1 MNHPKQLYLGER
13 FDDLE
18 KLYMKLP
25 PDIKDRE
32 IDIICR
38 SARKLMEQCDENYI
52 KRDEELAYVGYMK
65 LINLVQVIRKNKDY
79 ARKKEAITR
88 LLGTQ
93 SDFNRI
99 FEKLS
104 KLKNSLEARYEER
117 ARQRGGSATLSR
129 AVELERASNGRQPV
143 VGKEAPIVVPIAS
156 GQKQS
161 VTATELHAMIND
173 SRVSMLIM
181 DCRPAKDYE
190 ASHLRYAYL
199 VNVPE
204 HLLVAGMTAG
214 KINHALPPESRTL
227 WSNRMVKEQVVLMD
241 WNTSGVPVKDT
252 PLYILNYTLCHYDQD
267 IEDTKIIRLDG
278 GYESFVLHYPASC
291 TNPSYR
297 PPTVLDAM
305 GDNID
310 DIEYPNISDI
320 PMKEESFTKPGFKP
334 TIDRNSK
341 VAAVTLYEARK
352 KPLEDILVEH
362 EQILDKSKQNALEII
377 NTETEL
383 KNLEQQQPLE
393 PGLDET
399 QESLLYEVMQ
409 LKDRQ
414 RDYEAEKARIL
425 EEEQSYKQLEQEQK
439 ERGEQ
444 ISSEQAEQLEREA
457 YERRLRDKERE
468 QRELEEKCQ
477 RLARERETKL
487 ALAREQKRH
496 LKENNV
502 PEPVKRAYPEDDQRS
517 GPYASNATPARMPL
531 FDRSAKP
538 LADHNHNVRTRDLD
552 VVQRDFAPVY
562 GSVGRGLTGL
572 KNLGNTCYMN
582 SILQCLSNTH
592 FLNEFFHDPSFKM
605 HLNRNNKTQGKIGEE
620 VAAVIKALWTGQYK
634 CIASKNLRYVV
645 GQYERQFG
653 GIEQQDSHE
662 FLTILMDWL
671 HSDLQTKQMQI
682 SSSLDQLPPSEK
694 AWIEHFKGKDSYISE
709 LFYGQIKS
717 TVKCTRCHKESATY
731 ESFSNLSLELPQDSN
746 ICYLENCLDMYFNGE
761 EVRGWHCP
769 KCKSNQDAIKKL
781 DISRL
786 PSILVVHFKRFYAD
800 PDTMATVYR
809 KKQTLVKFPLSELNM
824 TRYLARTEVNRNK
837 RLTTFRYHLYGVS
850 NHYGSMESGHYTA
863 FCLNNIHQKWFK
875 FDDYNVSSI
884 DASDVQA
891 SAAYILF
898 YSCLPDRPQSD
909 VR

>member
-1 MNHPKQLYLGER
+1 MSRPKPLHLGKSI
-13 FDDLE
+13 DDLE
-18 KLYMKLP
+18 KHLKIPIGMQNQDLEKICKSACKLLQQSE
-25 PDIKDRE
+25 KHY
-32 IDIICR
+32 ID
-38 SARKLMEQCDENYI
+38 K
-52 KRDEELAYVGYMK
+52 DEEMAYVGYMK
-65 LINLVQVIRKNKDY
+65 LMLVVQAIRQKKDY
-79 ARKKEAITR
+79 EKKKEMV
-88 LLGTQ
+88 LKLVGTQ
-93 SDFNRI
+93 TDFIRH
-99 FEKLS
+99 FEKLGQ
-104 KLKNSLEARYEER
+104 LKTSLEARYQEINR
-117 ARQRGGSATLSR
+117 RQGIAT
-129 AVELERASNGRQPV
+129 AVPTAQNPLPHAKDDTAASFVTGTKRTVNAQELY
-143 VGKEAPIVVPIAS
+143 
-156 GQKQS
+156 
-161 VTATELHAMIND
+161 AMIND
-173 SRVSMLIM
+173 NRVSMLIM
-181 DCRPAKDYE
+181 DCRSEIDYQE
-190 ASHLRYAYL
+190 SHMRYMFL
-199 VNVPE
+199 LNVPE
-204 HLLVAGMTAG
+204 HRLVSGMTAG
-214 KINHALPPESRTL
+214 KIQNELPEESRTL
-227 WSNRMVKEQVVLMD
+227 WSYRKVKDLVVLMD
-241 WNTSGVPVKDT
+241 WNTSGNLVKDT
-252 PLYILNYTLCHYDQD
+252 PIYVLSFILCNYDQD
-267 IEDTKIIRLDG
+267 IEDTKIIYLDG
-278 GYESFVLHYPASC
+278 GYESFLMYYPASC

-297 PPTVLDAM
+297 PVTFDST
-305 GDNID
+305 GDNLD

-320 PMKEESFTKPGFKP
+320 PMKENSFSMSPFKP

-341 VAAVTLYEARK
+341 VAAVSLYEARK
-352 KPLEDILVEH
+352 KNLKEILVEH
-362 EQILDKSKQNALEII
+362 EQILDKCKQNALDII

-383 KNLEQQQPLE
+383 KKLKQHQP
-393 PGLDET
+393 
-399 QESLLYEVMQ
+399 QELGADAAQKTLLYEVMQ

-414 RDYEAEKARIL
+414 RDYETEKERIL
-425 EEEQSYKQLEQEQK
+425 EEEQSLKKMEEEQ
-439 ERGEQ
+439 GEQ
-444 ISSEQAEQLEREA
+444 ISTEQAEQLEREA
-457 YERRLRDKERE
+457 YERKLREKERE
-468 QRELEEKCQ
+468 RRELDEQCQ
-477 RLARERETKL
+477 RMERERVEKL
-487 ALAREQKRH
+487 AQAREQKRH
-496 LKENNV
+496 LKENV
-502 PEPVKRAYPEDDQRS
+502 PETVK
-517 GPYASNATPARMPL
+517 PL
-531 FDRSAKP
+531 PQFDRSAKP
-538 LADHNHNVRTRDLD
+538 LANHNHNLRSHDQD

-562 GSVGRGLTGL
+562 GSVVSTLRLAGTYGFCTISIVIHFDHLLGRGLTGL

-582 SILQCLSNTH
+582 SILQCLSNTY
-592 FLNEFFHDPSFKM
+592 FLNDFFHDPSFKM

-671 HSDLQTKQMQI
+671 HSDLQTRQMQVKR
-682 SSSLDQLPPSEK
+682 SRFCEELLPLSEK
-694 AWIEHFKGKDSYISE
+694 AWIEHFKGKGSYISE

-717 TVKCTRCHKESATY
+717 TVKCTRCNKESATY
-731 ESFSNLSLELPQDSN
+731 ESFSNLSLELPQESN

-800 PDTMATVYR
+800 PDTMSTVYR

-837 RLTTFRYHLYGVS
+837 RLTTYRYHLYGVS

>member
-1 MNHPKQLYLGER
+1 MSQLKPLYLGSAI
-13 FDDLE
+13 DDLE
-18 KLYMKLP
+18 KLHDKLP
-25 PDIKDRE
+25 PDIRNRDL
-32 IDIICR
+32 DTICR
-38 SARKLMEQCDENYI
+38 SGQKLIEQSERFYI
-52 KRDEELAYVGYMK
+52 EKDEEQAYVGYMRFMR
-65 LINLVQVIRKNKDY
+65 LVLMIRDHKEY
-79 ARKKEAITR
+79 PRKKQMVTK
-88 LLGTQ
+88 LLCSQ
-93 SDFNRI
+93 SDINRI
-99 FEKLS
+99 LDKLGN
-104 KLKNSLEARYEER
+104 LKKSLDARYLEK
-117 ARQRGGSATLSR
+117 ALSR
-129 AVELERASNGRQPV
+129 GTNASQPV
-143 VGKEAPIVVPIAS
+143 VATVSSRERNTAAPAS
-156 GQKQS
+156 AGGSSTAVGSGARQTVS
-161 VTATELHAMIND
+161 ATELHGMMND
-173 SRVSMLIM
+173 NRVSLLIM
-181 DCRPAKDYE
+181 DCRSEKDFNE
-190 ASHLRYAYL
+190 SHLRYAYL

-214 KINHALPPESRTL
+214 KINHALRPESRKL

-241 WNTSGVPVKDT
+241 WSTSGSPVKDT
-252 PLYILNYTLCHYDQD
+252 PIYVLDYILCHYDQD
-267 IEDTKIIRLDG
+267 IEHTQILRLDG
-278 GYESFVLHYPASC
+278 GYEKFLLYYPASC
-291 TNPSYR
+291 TNPAFC
-297 PPTVLDAM
+297 PPMALYSA
-305 GDNID
+305 GENLD

-320 PMKEESFTKPGFKP
+320 PMKENSFSKPGFKP

-341 VAAVTLYEARK
+341 VAAVTLYEARQ

-383 KNLEQQQPLE
+383 QNLEHSQPAD

-399 QESLLYEVMQ
+399 QESLLFEVMQ

-414 RDYEAEKARIL
+414 RDYNAEEARLL
-425 EEEQSYKQLEQEQK
+425 EEEESYKEMEKKKQES
-439 ERGEQ
+439 GEH
-444 ISSEQAEQLEREA
+444 ISTEQAEQIEWEA
-457 YERRLRDKERE
+457 HARRLREKERE

-477 RLARERETKL
+477 RLAREREAKL
-487 ALAREQKRH
+487 ALAREQKRR
-496 LKENNV
+496 LKENV
-502 PEPVKRAYPEDDQRS
+502 PESVRQ
-517 GPYASNATPARMPL
+517 PYAEGPPVAGVPTMPQ

-538 LADHNHNVRTRDLD
+538 LADHNHNVRTIRDLD

-582 SILQCLSNTH
+582 SILQCLSNTY
-592 FLNEFFHDPSFKM
+592 FLNEYFHDASFKM
-605 HLNRNNKTQGKIGEE
+605 RLNRNNKTQGKIGEE

-662 FLTILMDWL
+662 FLTILIDWL
-671 HSDLQTKQMQI
+671 HSDLQTTQMQI
-682 SSSLDQLPPSEK
+682 STSLDQLPLSEK
-694 AWIEHFKGKDSYISE
+694 AWIEHFKGKSSYISN

-717 TVKCTRCHKESATY
+717 TVKCTRCQKESATY

-769 KCKSNQDAIKKL
+769 SCKSNQEAIKKL

-786 PSILVVHFKRFYAD
+786 PSIMVIHFKRFYAD
-800 PDTMATVYR
+800 PDTMSTVYR
-809 KKQTLVKFPLSELNM
+809 KKQTLVKFPLSDLNM
-824 TRYLARTEVNRNK
+824 TSYVARTEVNRNK
-837 RLTTFRYHLYGVS
+837 RLTTYRYHLYGVS

-863 FCLNNIHQKWFK
+863 FCLNNVHQKWFK

-898 YSCLPDRPQSD
+898 YSCLPDRPLSD
-909 VR
+909 AR

>member
-1 MNHPKQLYLGER
+1 
-13 FDDLE
+13 
-18 KLYMKLP
+18 
-25 PDIKDRE
+25 
-32 IDIICR
+32 
-38 SARKLMEQCDENYI
+38 
-52 KRDEELAYVGYMK
+52 
-65 LINLVQVIRKNKDY
+65 
-79 ARKKEAITR
+79 
-88 LLGTQ
+88 
-93 SDFNRI
+93 
-99 FEKLS
+99 
-104 KLKNSLEARYEER
+104 
-117 ARQRGGSATLSR
+117 
-129 AVELERASNGRQPV
+129 
-143 VGKEAPIVVPIAS
+143 
-156 GQKQS
+156 
-161 VTATELHAMIND
+161 
-173 SRVSMLIM
+173 
-181 DCRPAKDYE
+181 
-190 ASHLRYAYL
+190 
-199 VNVPE
+199 
-204 HLLVAGMTAG
+204 
-214 KINHALPPESRTL
+214 
-227 WSNRMVKEQVVLMD
+227 MD
-241 WNTSGVPVKDT
+241 WNTSGVAVKDT
-252 PLYILNYTLCHYDQD
+252 PIYILNYILCHYDQD

-291 TNPSYR
+291 LNPSYR
-297 PPTVLDAM
+297 PPMVVDAM

-320 PMKEESFTKPGFKP
+320 PMKEESFSKPGFKP

-341 VAAVTLYEARK
+341 VAAVSLYEARK

-383 KNLEQQQPLE
+383 KNLEKQQPLD
-393 PGLDET
+393 PGADET
-399 QESLLYEVMQ
+399 QESLLFEVMQ

-425 EEEQSYKQLEQEQK
+425 EEEEKYKEMEKEQQ

-444 ISSEQAEQLEREA
+444 ISTEQAEQLEREA
-457 YERRLRDKERE
+457 AERRLRDKERE

-477 RLARERETKL
+477 RLAREREEKL
-487 ALAREQKRH
+487 ALARELKRH
-496 LKENNV
+496 LKENV
-502 PEPVKRAYPEDDQRS
+502 PETVKRAYPEDDQ
-517 GPYASNATPARMPL
+517 GPNSYGSSNNVPRLPL

-538 LADHNHNVRTRDLD
+538 LADHNQNLRMRDLD

-582 SILQCLSNTH
+582 SILQCLSNTY

-682 SSSLDQLPPSEK
+682 STSLDQMPPSEK
-694 AWIEHFKGKDSYISE
+694 AWIEHFKGKGSYISE

-786 PSILVVHFKRFYAD
+786 PSILVVHFKRFFAD

>member
-1 MNHPKQLYLGER
+1 MMMKPNKPTPGIQPKPLHLGTHI
-13 FDDLE
+13 DDLE

-25 PDIKDRE
+25 ADIRDRE
-32 IDIICR
+32 LDLICR
-38 SARKLMEQCDENYI
+38 SAKKLIEQSDRYYLE
-52 KRDEELAYVGYMK
+52 KDEEQAYVGYMR
-65 LINLVQVIRKNKDY
+65 LMNLVQTIRQNKEY
-79 ARKKEAITR
+79 TRKKQMVTK

-93 SDFNRI
+93 ADFNRI
-99 FEKLS
+99 FTKLDL
-104 KLKNSLEARYEER
+104 LKTSLEARYREQALR
-117 ARQRGGSATLSR
+117 KASATPSIR
-129 AVELERASNGRQPV
+129 
-143 VGKEAPIVVPIAS
+143 VVPNNERNQATQSATTYFI
-156 GQKQS
+156 GDKQAI
-161 VTATELHAMIND
+161 TAKELHDMMND
-173 SRVSMLIM
+173 PRVSLLIM
-181 DCRPAKDYE
+181 DCRSAKDFE
-190 ASHLRYAYL
+190 ESHLRYTYL

-214 KINHALPPESRTL
+214 KINHALPSESRIL
-227 WSNRMVKEQVVLMD
+227 WSNRMVKEHVVLMD
-241 WNTSGVPVKDT
+241 WNTSGIPVKDT
-252 PLYILNYTLCHYDQD
+252 PIYVLNYILCHYDQD

-278 GYESFVLHYPASC
+278 GYESFLLYYPACC

-297 PPTVLDAM
+297 PPIALYAE
-305 GDNID
+305 GENID

-320 PMKEESFTKPGFKP
+320 PMKEDSFSKPGFKP

-341 VAAVTLYEARK
+341 VAAVSLYQARQ

-362 EQILDKSKQNALEII
+362 EQILDKSKQNALDII
-377 NTETEL
+377 NTEKEL
-383 KNLEQQQPLE
+383 QNLEQQE
-393 PGLDET
+393 PSDAGLDET
-399 QESLLYEVMQ
+399 QESLLFEVMQ

-425 EEEQSYKQLEQEQK
+425 EEEESYKEMEKEKQ
-439 ERGEQ
+439 ERGER
-444 ISSEQAEQLEREA
+444 ISTEQAERLEREA
-457 YERRLRDKERE
+457 YERRLLEKERE

-477 RLARERETKL
+477 RLAREREAKL

-496 LKENNV
+496 LKENV
-502 PEPVKRAYPEDDQRS
+502 PEGPKSYPDQQ
-517 GPYASNATPARMPL
+517 PAHVANTNRMPL

-538 LADHNHNVRTRDLD
+538 LADHNHNVRSTRDLD

-562 GSVGRGLTGL
+562 GNVGRGLTGL

-582 SILQCLSNTH
+582 SILQCLSNTY
-592 FLNEFFHDPSFKM
+592 FLNEFFHDASFKM
-605 HLNRNNKTQGKIGEE
+605 RLNRNNKTQGKIGEE

-671 HSDLQTKQMQI
+671 HSDLQTIQMQI
-682 SSSLDQLPPSEK
+682 STSLDQLPPSEK
-694 AWIEHFKGKDSYISE
+694 AWIEHFKGKGSYISE

-786 PSILVVHFKRFYAD
+786 PSIMVIHFKRFYAD
-800 PDTMATVYR
+800 PETAATVYR
-809 KKQTLVKFPLSELNM
+809 KKQTLVKFPLSDLNM

-884 DASDVQA
+884 DAADVQA

>member
-1 MNHPKQLYLGER
+1 MMMKPNKPTPVNPPKPLHLGTHI
-13 FDDLE
+13 DDLE

-25 PDIKDRE
+25 ADIRDRE
-32 IDIICR
+32 LDLICR
-38 SARKLMEQCDENYI
+38 SAKKLIEQSDRYYLE
-52 KRDEELAYVGYMK
+52 KDEEQAYVGYMR
-65 LINLVQVIRKNKDY
+65 LMNLVQTIRQNKEY
-79 ARKKEAITR
+79 ARKKQMVTK

-93 SDFNRI
+93 ADFNRI
-99 FEKLS
+99 FTKLNL
-104 KLKNSLEARYEER
+104 LKTSLEERYREQALRKAGATPSITVVTNSER
-117 ARQRGGSATLSR
+117 NQATPTVTTHFIGNRQA
-129 AVELERASNGRQPV
+129 
-143 VGKEAPIVVPIAS
+143 I
-156 GQKQS
+156 
-161 VTATELHAMIND
+161 TAKELHDVMND
-173 SRVSMLIM
+173 PRVSLLIM
-181 DCRPAKDYE
+181 DCRSAKDFE
-190 ASHLRYAYL
+190 ESHLRYSYL

-214 KINHALPPESRTL
+214 KINHALPPESRIL
-227 WSNRMVKEQVVLMD
+227 WSNRMVKEHVVLMD
-241 WNTSGVPVKDT
+241 WNTSGNPVKDT
-252 PLYILNYTLCHYDQD
+252 PIYVLNYILCHYDQD

-278 GYESFVLHYPASC
+278 GYESFLLYYPAAC
-291 TNPSYR
+291 TNPNYC
-297 PPTVLDAM
+297 PPLALYTASE
-305 GDNID
+305 NID
-310 DIEYPNISDI
+310 DIEYPNINDI
-320 PMKEESFTKPGFKP
+320 PMKEESFSKRGFKP
-334 TIDRNSK
+334 TIDRSSK
-341 VAAVTLYEARK
+341 VAAVSLYQARQ

-362 EQILDKSKQNALEII
+362 EQILDKSKQNALDII

-383 KNLEQQQPLE
+383 QNLEQQE
-393 PGLDET
+393 PSDAGLDET
-399 QESLLYEVMQ
+399 QESLLFEVMQ

-425 EEEQSYKQLEQEQK
+425 EEEESYKEMEKEKQ
-439 ERGEQ
+439 ERGER
-444 ISSEQAEQLEREA
+444 ISTEQAERLEREA
-457 YERRLRDKERE
+457 YERRLLEKERE

-477 RLARERETKL
+477 RLAREREAKL

-496 LKENNV
+496 LKENV
-502 PEPVKRAYPEDDQRS
+502 PEGPKSYPDQQL
-517 GPYASNATPARMPL
+517 AHVATTNSMPL

-538 LADHNHNVRTRDLD
+538 LADHNHNVRTTSDLD

-562 GSVGRGLTGL
+562 GNVGRGLTGL

-582 SILQCLSNTH
+582 SILQCLSNTY
-592 FLNEFFHDPSFKM
+592 FLNEFFHDASFKM
-605 HLNRNNKTQGKIGEE
+605 RLNRNNKTQGKIGEE

-671 HSDLQTKQMQI
+671 HSDLQTIQMQI
-682 SSSLDQLPPSEK
+682 STSLDQLPPSEK
-694 AWIEHFKGKDSYISE
+694 AWIEHFKGKGSYISE

-717 TVKCTRCHKESATY
+717 TVKCTRCHNESATY

-786 PSILVVHFKRFYAD
+786 PSIMVIHFKRFYAD
-800 PDTMATVYR
+800 PETAATIYR
-809 KKQTLVKFPLSELNM
+809 KKQTLVKFPLNDLNM

>member
-1 MNHPKQLYLGER
+1 MSYPKQLHVGENIA
-13 FDDLE
+13 DLE
-18 KLYMKLP
+18 KLYMTLP

-32 IDIICR
+32 LDIVCK
-38 SARKLMEQCDENYI
+38 SARKLIEQSERHYI
-52 KRDEELAYVGYMK
+52 NRDEELAYVGYMR
-65 LINLVQVIRKNKDY
+65 LMNVVQVIRRNKDY
-79 ARKKEAITR
+79 ARKKEAVTR

-93 SDFNRI
+93 KDFVRI
-99 FEKLS
+99 FEKLE
-104 KLKNSLEARYEER
+104 KLKDSLETRYQER
-117 ARQRGGSATLSR
+117 ARQKAPTAGASR
-129 AVELERASNGRQPV
+129 ATVDAGRDAPV
-143 VGKEAPIVVPIAS
+143 AFVPPAV
-156 GQKQS
+156 QRQT
-161 VTATELHAMIND
+161 VNATELHAMLND
-173 SRVSMLIM
+173 CGVSMLIM
-181 DCRPAKDYE
+181 DCRPSKDFE
-190 ASHLRYAYL
+190 ASHLRYSFL

-204 HLLVAGMTAG
+204 HLLVPGMTAG
-214 KINHALPPESRTL
+214 KINHALPAESRTL
-227 WSNRMVKEQVVLMD
+227 WSNRMVKDQVLLMD
-241 WNTSGVPVKDT
+241 WSTSGAPVKDT
-252 PLYILNYTLCHYDQD
+252 PIYILNYILCHYDQD

-278 GYESFVLHYPASC
+278 GYESFLLHYPASC
-291 TNPSYR
+291 SNPSYR
-297 PPTVLDAM
+297 PPTTVN
-305 GDNID
+305 GTGENID

-393 PGLDET
+393 PGVDET
-399 QESLLYEVMQ
+399 QESLLFEVMQ

-425 EEEQSYKQLEQEQK
+425 EEEEKYKELEKEQK

-444 ISSEQAEQLEREA
+444 ISTERAEQLEREA
-457 YERRLRDKERE
+457 YERRLREKERE

-477 RLARERETKL
+477 RLAREREAKL
-487 ALAREQKRH
+487 ALAREQKRL
-496 LKENNV
+496 LKENI
-502 PEPVKRAYPEDDQRS
+502 PEPAKRFYQEDDQQR
-517 GPYASNATPARMPL
+517 PAATGTRLPL

-538 LADHNHNVRTRDLD
+538 LADHNQNLRSLRDLD

-582 SILQCLSNTH
+582 SILQCLSNTY

-682 SSSLDQLPPSEK
+682 STSLDQLPPSEK
-694 AWIEHFKGKDSYISE
+694 AWIEHFKGKGSYISE

-786 PSILVVHFKRFYAD
+786 PSILVVHFKRFFAD
-800 PDTMATVYR
+800 PDTMSTVYR

-824 TRYLARTEVNRNK
+824 SRYLARTEVNRNK

>member
-1 MNHPKQLYLGER
+1 MSYPKQLHMGEHI
-13 FDDLE
+13 DDLE
-18 KLYMKLP
+18 RLYMKLP

-32 IDIICR
+32 LDIICK
-38 SARKLMEQCDENYI
+38 SARKLIEHSEKHYI
-52 KRDEELAYVGYMK
+52 NRDEELAYIGYMK
-65 LINLVQVIRKNKDY
+65 LMNLVQVIRKNKDY
-79 ARKKEAITR
+79 ARKKETVTK

-99 FEKLS
+99 FEKLQ
-104 KLKNSLEARYEER
+104 KLKESLEHRYQER
-117 ARQRGGSATLSR
+117 ARQKGQTIPPKAIDLGQ
-129 AVELERASNGRQPV
+129 EKSNGSV
-143 VGKEAPIVVPIAS
+143 VGKDVAAIIPAT
-156 GQKQS
+156 GHKQT
-161 VTATELHAMIND
+161 VTAMELHGMIND
-173 SRVSMLIM
+173 CRISMLIM
-181 DCRPAKDYE
+181 DCRPVKDFV
-190 ASHLRYAYL
+190 ASHLRYSYL

-214 KINHALPPESRTL
+214 KINHALPAESRTL
-227 WSNRMVKEQVVLMD
+227 WSNRMVKDQVVLMD
-241 WNTSGVPVKDT
+241 WNTAGAPVKDT
-252 PLYILNYTLCHYDQD
+252 PIYILNYILCHYDQD

-291 TNPSYR
+291 LNPSYR
-297 PPTVLDAM
+297 PPMVVDGL

-341 VAAVTLYEARK
+341 VAAVTLYEARN

-383 KNLEQQQPLE
+383 KNLEKQQPPE
-393 PGLDET
+393 PGADET
-399 QESLLYEVMQ
+399 QESLLFEVMQ

-414 RDYEAEKARIL
+414 RDFEAEKARIL
-425 EEEQSYKQLEQEQK
+425 EEEEKYKEMEKEQQ

-444 ISSEQAEQLEREA
+444 ISTEQAEQLEREA

-477 RLARERETKL
+477 RLAREREEKL
-487 ALAREQKRH
+487 TLAREQKRH
-496 LKENNV
+496 LKENV
-502 PEPVKRAYPEDDQRS
+502 PETVKRPYSEEDQ
-517 GPYASNATPARMPL
+517 GPNSYGSNVMRLPL

-538 LADHNHNVRTRDLD
+538 LADHNHNLRIRDLD

-582 SILQCLSNTH
+582 SILQCLSNTY

-682 SSSLDQLPPSEK
+682 STSLDQMPPSEK
-694 AWIEHFKGKDSYISE
+694 AWIEHFKGKGSYISE

>member
-1 MNHPKQLYLGER
+1 MSYPKQLHMGEH
-13 FDDLE
+13 FEDLE

-32 IDIICR
+32 LDIICK
-38 SARKLMEQCDENYI
+38 SARKLIEQSEQHYI
-52 KRDEELAYVGYMK
+52 NRDEEMAYIGYMK

-79 ARKKEAITR
+79 ARKKETVTKM
-88 LLGTQ
+88 LGTQ

-99 FEKLS
+99 FEKLH
-104 KLKNSLEARYEER
+104 KLKDSLEHRYKER
-117 ARQRGGSATLSR
+117 ARQKGLLSLPRNVTVERESKNGSLA
-129 AVELERASNGRQPV
+129 
-143 VGKEAPIVVPIAS
+143 GKDVSPIIPSS
-156 GQKQS
+156 GHKQT
-161 VTATELHAMIND
+161 VTAMELHGMIND
-173 SRVSMLIM
+173 CRISMLIM
-181 DCRPAKDYE
+181 DCRPVKDFE
-190 ASHLRYAYL
+190 ASHLRYSYL

-227 WSNRMVKEQVVLMD
+227 WSNRMVKDQVILMD
-241 WNTSGVPVKDT
+241 WNTTGAPVKDT
-252 PLYILNYTLCHYDQD
+252 PIYILNYILCHYDQD

-278 GYESFVLHYPASC
+278 GYESFVLHYPARC
-291 TNPSYR
+291 LNPSYR
-297 PPTVLDAM
+297 PPMVVDGM

-341 VAAVTLYEARK
+341 VAAVSLYEARK

-383 KNLEQQQPLE
+383 KNLEKQQPLE
-393 PGLDET
+393 PGVDET
-399 QESLLYEVMQ
+399 QESLLFEVMQ

-425 EEEQSYKQLEQEQK
+425 EEEENYKVMEKEQK

-444 ISSEQAEQLEREA
+444 ISTEQAEQLEREA

-477 RLARERETKL
+477 RLAREREEKL

-496 LKENNV
+496 LKENV
-502 PEPVKRAYPEDDQRS
+502 PETSKRAYPGEDP
-517 GPYASNATPARMPL
+517 GPNSYGSNAMRLPL

-538 LADHNHNVRTRDLD
+538 LTDHNQNLRIRDLD

-582 SILQCLSNTH
+582 SILQCLSNTY

-682 SSSLDQLPPSEK
+682 PPSLDQMPPSEK
-694 AWIEHFKGKDSYISE
+694 AWIEHFKGKGSYISE

-800 PDTMATVYR
+800 PDTMSTVYR

-909 VR
+909 MR

>member
-1 MNHPKQLYLGER
+1 MSYPKQLHMAEH
-13 FDDLE
+13 FEDLE

-32 IDIICR
+32 LDIICK
-38 SARKLMEQCDENYI
+38 SARKLIEQSERFYI
-52 KRDEELAYVGYMK
+52 NRDEEMAYIGYMK
-65 LINLVQVIRKNKDY
+65 LMNLVQVIRKNKDY
-79 ARKKEAITR
+79 ARKKETVTK

-93 SDFNRI
+93 TEFNRI
-99 FEKLS
+99 FEKLQ
-104 KLKNSLEARYEER
+104 KLKESLENRYKER
-117 ARQRGGSATLSR
+117 ARQKGLTTLPR
-129 AVELERASNGRQPV
+129 AVDLERESNNGSLGGKDVGTIIPV
-143 VGKEAPIVVPIAS
+143 S
-156 GQKQS
+156 GHKQT
-161 VTATELHAMIND
+161 VTAMELHGMIND
-173 SRVSMLIM
+173 CRISMLIM
-181 DCRPAKDYE
+181 DCRPVKDFD
-190 ASHLRYAYL
+190 ASHLRYSFL

-227 WSNRMVKEQVVLMD
+227 WSNRMVKDQVILMD
-241 WNTSGVPVKDT
+241 WNTTGAPVKDT
-252 PLYILNYTLCHYDQD
+252 PIYILNYILCHYDQD
-267 IEDTKIIRLDG
+267 IEDTKITRLDG

-291 TNPSYR
+291 LNPSYR
-297 PPTVLDAM
+297 PPMVVDGM

-341 VAAVTLYEARK
+341 MAAVSLYEARN

-383 KNLEQQQPLE
+383 KNLEKQQPLE
-393 PGLDET
+393 PGVDET
-399 QESLLYEVMQ
+399 QESLLFEVMQ

-425 EEEQSYKQLEQEQK
+425 EEEESYKEMEKEQQ

-444 ISSEQAEQLEREA
+444 ISTEQAEQLEREA

-477 RLARERETKL
+477 RLAREREEKL

-496 LKENNV
+496 LKENV
-502 PEPVKRAYPEDDQRS
+502 PETVKRAYSEEDQ
-517 GPYASNATPARMPL
+517 GPNTYGSNVMKLPL

-538 LADHNHNVRTRDLD
+538 LADHNHNLRIRDLD

-582 SILQCLSNTH
+582 SILQCLSNTY

-682 SSSLDQLPPSEK
+682 STSLDQMPPSEK
-694 AWIEHFKGKDSYISE
+694 AWIEHFKGKGSYISE

-800 PDTMATVYR
+800 PDTMSTVYR